1 MCTAIS
7 ISCDR
12 FYFGRNMDYDRSFG
26 EQVVI
31 APRGFPFTFS
41 CEEPCSQHYAMLGMA
56 SVMDGYPLYADA
68 VNEKGLC
75 MAGLRFRGNAVYAR
89 EREKGCYNVSA
100 FELIPWVLS
109 RCATVEEARTI
120 LEQTNLVAIPFRSDI
135 PIACLHWMIADAC
148 GALVLET
155 AEDGVR
161 LYENP
166 VGVLTNNPPFPFHLD
181 HLRQYLGLTNTT
193 PRTDFSSALSLEAC
207 SLGLGAYG
215 LPGDY
220 SSPSR
225 FVKAAFLRSCLFG
238 SADASENVA
247 DMFHLL
253 SAVAPIGRSVLT
265 EQGRAHMT
273 TYSCCMDAKHGI
285 YYYNTYYNHQITAVN
300 LHAVNLD
307 DRRLAI
313 FPLKKKQQ
321 LLWE

>member
-7 ISCDR
+7 VMSGR

-31 APRGFPFTFS
+31 APRGFPFFFC
-41 CEEPCSQHYAMLGMA
+41 CEEACSQHYAMIGMA

-75 MAGLRFRGNAVYAR
+75 MAGLQFTENACYYE
-89 EREKGCYNVSA
+89 EREEGFYHVSA
-100 FELIPWVLS
+100 YELIPWVLS
-109 RCATVEEARTI
+109 RCATAEEARALLLRTRV
-120 LEQTNLVAIPFRSDI
+120 TSIPFRADI
-135 PIACLHWMIADAC
+135 PVASLHWMIADAC
-148 GALVLET
+148 GAMVLEVTEEGT
-155 AEDGVR
+155 AVLED
-161 LYENP
+161 P
-166 VGVLTNNPPFPFHLD
+166 VGVLTNTPPFLHHLM
-181 HLRQYLGLTNTT
+181 HLRQYAGLGNEAGHATL
-193 PRTDFSSALSLEAC
+193 AEAYSLEPF
-207 SLGLGAYG
+207 SLGTGALG

-225 FVKAAFLRSCLFG
+225 FIKAAFLRAHLFG
-238 SADASENVA
+238 HEDAAENIA

-253 SAVAPIGRSVLT
+253 AAVAPIGRSVLT
-265 EQGRAHMT
+265 KEGRAHMT
-273 TYSCCMDAKHGI
+273 TYSACLDATRGI
-285 YYYNTYYNHQITAVN
+285 YYYNTCYNCQLTAVD

-321 LLWE
+321 VLWE